1 MKNMLFILWICM
13 CIVKCVSVIMG
24 QGKRK
29 RILSAMMEWEG
40 ENQNRAGFE
49 I

>member
-1 MKNMLFILWICM
+1 M
-13 CIVKCVSVIMG
+13 CIVKCVSVTMG
-24 QGKRK
+24 QEKGKG
-29 RILSAMMEWEG
+29 ILSTQMEWEG

>member
-1 MKNMLFILWICM
+1 MLFILWICM
-13 CIVKCVSVIMG
+13 CIVKCVSVTMG
-24 QGKRK
+24 QEKGKG
-29 RILSAMMEWEG
+29 ILSTQMEWEG

>member
-1 MKNMLFILWICM
+1 M
-13 CIVKCVSVIMG
+13 CIVKCMSVIMG
-24 QGKRK
+24 QGKWEG
-29 RILSAMMEWEG
+29 ILSAHMEWEG